1 MGLNASDQID
11 LFGFPDKSGF
21 TLLSNR
27 LVRHRQLRIYYET
40 NSCQTVFLFVCFN
53 RNCGADTTGALPEFK
68 HRNRQ

>member
-27 LVRHRQLRIYYET
+27 LVRHRQLRIYYEA
-40 NSCQTVFLFVCFN
+40 NNCKSCFLFTFLD
-53 RNCGADTTGALPEFK
+53 RNSDAGSPGALPEFK